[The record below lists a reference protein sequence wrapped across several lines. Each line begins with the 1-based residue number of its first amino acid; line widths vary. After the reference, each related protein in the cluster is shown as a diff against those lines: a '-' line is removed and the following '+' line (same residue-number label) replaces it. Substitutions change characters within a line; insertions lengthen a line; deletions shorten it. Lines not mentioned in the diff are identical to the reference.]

1 MRQWFLLC
9 AAVLLFVG
17 CAKAPLTGRTQ
28 FIMVSPQQ
36 EMQLGLSASHKIL
49 QSSKISTDR
58 RLNEKVRRIGQ
69 RIAGVTGQEHYQW
82 EFHVIDEDTLN
93 AFCLPGGKVFFYT
106 GILKIMENDDQIAA
120 VMGHEIAHALARHG
134 AERMSMQQASNF
146 GAQVLAM
153 ALKIPPKYQALY
165 AQAYGLTS
173 QVGLMLPFSRQ
184 HEYEAD
190 QIGVYLMYKAG
201 YNMHE
206 AVTFWKRMK
215 RASAG
220 SRRPPEFLST
230 HPSSD
235 ARIHAIEAFIKVLES
250 QPKP

>member
-1 MRQWFLLC
+1 MRQWLFLC
-9 AAVLLFVG
+9 AVALLAVG

-36 EMQLGLSASHKIL
+36 EMQLGLSASQKIL
-49 QSSKISTDR
+49 SNAKLSTDR
-58 RLNEKVRRIGQ
+58 RLNERVRRIGQ
-69 RIAGVTGQEHYQW
+69 RIANVTGQRNYRW
-82 EFHVIDEDTLN
+82 EFHVIDKDVMN

-120 VMGHEIAHALARHG
+120 VMGHEIAHAIARHG

-153 ALKIPPKYQALY
+153 ALKIPPKYQGLY

-184 HEYEAD
+184 HEHEAD

-201 YNMHE
+201 YNVHE

-215 RASAG
+215 QASKG
-220 SRRPPEFLST
+220 KTPPEFLST
-230 HPSSD
+230 HPSNDS
-235 ARIHAIEAFIKVLES
+235 RIHAIEAFIKVLEA
-250 QPKP
+250 QPKQ

>member
-1 MRQWFLLC
+1 MRRLLLVIS
-9 AAVLLFVG
+9 VLLLIVG

-36 EMQLGLSASHKIL
+36 EMQLGLSASQKIL
-49 QSSKISTDR
+49 SKAKLSTDR
-58 RLNEKVRRIGQ
+58 RLNERVRRIGQ
-69 RIAGVTGQEHYQW
+69 RIAKVTGQTTYQW
-82 EFHVIDEDTLN
+82 EFHVIDEDVLN

-106 GILKIMENDDQIAA
+106 GILKLMQNDDQIAA
-120 VMGHEIAHALARHG
+120 VMGHEIAHAIARHG

-153 ALKIPPKYQALY
+153 ALKIPPKYQGLY

-184 HEYEAD
+184 HEHEAD

-201 YNMHE
+201 YNVHE

-215 RASAG
+215 KASAG
-220 SRRPPEFLST
+220 AKKPPEFLST
-230 HPSSD
+230 HPSSE
-235 ARIHAIEAFIKVLES
+235 ARIRAIEAFIKVLES
-250 QPKP
+250 QPQQ